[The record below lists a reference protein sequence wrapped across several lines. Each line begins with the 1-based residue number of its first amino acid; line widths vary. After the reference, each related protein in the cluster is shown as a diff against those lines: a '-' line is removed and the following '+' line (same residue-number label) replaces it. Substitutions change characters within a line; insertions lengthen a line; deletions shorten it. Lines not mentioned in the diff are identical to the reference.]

1 MMHMSRLALFFLVA
15 TLCLGQEVKR
25 PRILGV
31 AHMAIYVSDLAK
43 ARAFYKDF
51 LGFDEP
57 FALKRKDGADR
68 IVFIKI
74 NDNQYLELS
83 AEAPKADGMLNHVS
97 FYVDDAK
104 AMRDYLASNGVTVP
118 ATVGKGQTR
127 NYNFNIL
134 DPDGHA
140 VEIVQYEP
148 DSWTSRERG
157 KFMPDTR
164 ISTHMTHFG
173 VLIGPLEPA
182 MKFYRDLLGF
192 QETWR
197 GSSSGRQLSWVNM
210 KVPDGDDYIEF
221 MLYSKEPDAAQRG
234 VRNHVCLVVPEMQTA
249 IATLESRPARK
260 SYTRPIEAQVG
271 TNRKRLANLF
281 DPDGTR
287 VELMEPDT
295 IDGVPTPSSTA
306 PAPR

>member
-1 MMHMSRLALFFLVA
+1 MMHMSKPALFFLAA

-74 NDNQYLELS
+74 NDNQYLELF

-104 AMRDYLASNGVTVP
+104 AMCDYLVSNGVKVP
-118 ATVGKGQTR
+118 QTVGKGQTR

-134 DPDGHA
+134 DPDGHT

-148 DSWTSRERG
+148 DSWTSRDRG

-182 MKFYRDLLGF
+182 MKFYRDILGF

-197 GSSSGRQLSWVNM
+197 GSGSGRQLSWVNM
-210 KVPDGDDYIEF
+210 KIPDGDDYIEF

-234 VRNHVCLVVPEMQTA
+234 VRNHVCLVVPDMQKA

-271 TNRKRLANLF
+271 TNKKRLLNLF

-306 PAPR
+306 PPPR

>member
-234 VRNHVCLVVPEMQTA
+234 VRNHVCLVVPDMQTA

-271 TNRKRLANLF
+271 TNRKRLLNLF

-306 PAPR
+306 PPPR